1 MLGGADSRS
10 PIIPRVSGLQIL
22 NEIEI
27 AWVQGSR
34 VPRFIEFHELNVS
47 RAPKGQGLQG
57 FKG

>member
-10 PIIPRVSGLQIL
+10 PIITRVSGLQIL

-34 VPRFIEFHELNVS
+34 VPGLIRLHELNIS
-47 RAPKGQGLQG
+47 RVPKGQGLQG